1 MTVIDTL
8 GDRSVFSRRAPAMR
22 GAPAAFRNVMRI
34 AAENWEG
41 RPLVL
46 VLPSGHQIRMPGT
59 LPLSDVRMEIR
70 DFRFIRRIL
79 LSGDIGF
86 AEGFIEGDWDTP
98 DLWGSSK
105 PSPTTSTAWVR

>member
-1 MTVIDTL
+1 M
-8 GDRSVFSRRAPAMR
+8 
-22 GAPAAFRNVMRI
+22 
-34 AAENWEG
+34 
-41 RPLVL
+41 

-98 DLWGSSK
+98 DLSGLLEAFSHNF
-105 PSPTTSTAWVR
+105 PTAWVR